1 MRRWLTG
8 RGLQYAGVLAVVVT
22 LNFLLPRALPGGP
35 LRGLAG
41 EDVGELT
48 TRQREQILAAYGL
61 DRPLPEQFVSY
72 VGGLLRGDLGTSFRS
87 GRPVIEVVGEALPW
101 TLLLVGTA
109 TLIGAL
115 LGIALGVWSARRRGR
130 GGGGGNGIVT
140 SSLIVDSMPAFWVGM
155 LLIVAFGVTLGWLPT
170 FGARSPGL
178 RAEGWAAVGDVAA
191 HLVLPV
197 TALVGAGIAQLVLV
211 TRSSMVS
218 VLGADFLE
226 HQRARGLPER
236 RRTRHALRSGL
247 LPVHTVLMLEI
258 GWIVGGALVVETVF
272 AFPGLGRLTF
282 EAIGARD
289 FPLMQGAFLL
299 LSITVIIMNLLAD
312 LTYPLLDPRLR
323 ARRVPT

>member
-1 MRRWLTG
+1 MRRWLAG
-8 RGLQYAGVLAVVVT
+8 RGIQYLGVLSVVAT
-22 LNFLLPRALPGGP
+22 LNFLLPRSLPGGP

-48 TRQREQILAAYGL
+48 ARQREQILAAYGL
-61 DRPLPEQFVSY
+61 DRPLPEQFASY
-72 VGGLLRGDLGTSFRS
+72 LGGLLRGDFGRSFRS
-87 GRPVIEVVGEALPW
+87 GRPVLEVVGEALPW

-109 TLIGAL
+109 TVIGAV
-115 LGIALGVWSARRRGR
+115 LGIALGVWSARRRQR
-130 GGGGGNGIVT
+130 APGGGNGIVT
-140 SSLIVDSMPAFWVGM
+140 SSLMVDSLPAFWVGM

-178 RAEGWAAVGDVAA
+178 RAEGWGAVRDIAA

-197 TALVGAGIAQLVLV
+197 TALVGAGIAQLVLI

-218 VLGADFLE
+218 VLGADFLD
-226 HQRARGLPER
+226 HQQARGLPER
-236 RRTRHALRSGL
+236 RRTRHALRNGL

-299 LSITVIIMNLLAD
+299 LSVTVIILNLLAD

-323 ARRVPT
+323 ARSVEP